1 MVKGRVGRGG
11 GRESGFVAAE
21 ELSSIYE
28 IEVTGRRGKGE
39 GRREEVLMKNKMGKK
54 ETVLDRIG

>member
-39 GRREEVLMKNKMGKK
+39 GRREEVLKNKMGKK